1 MRPRLQRLVAV
12 AAALAGVVAAPLPLA
27 QAAWASETVE
37 NFTNPDDNAYDSG
50 AVSSFSL
57 DGITYTITET
67 GPLADNDV
75 TQDPSLQALADENSS
90 DNALFFDEDDTGV
103 ISAVTLTMTDGKA
116 FDIASL
122 DIDVFADGTVTFLA
136 NGQSTSVSVSGAEE
150 VTQTLE
156 LASADPV
163 FADVT
168 SLTIEGGNIEPALG
182 HIVYSELS
190 PPVVTTTGG
199 TTSFTAVDSTT
210 GTPVAVDP
218 GVTVSDGESATLAS
232 GTVSISGNFRSGQD
246 VLAFTNTSATL
257 YGNISA
263 SYNASTGVLTLTS
276 SGATATLAQWQAALR
291 AVTYLDTAAE
301 PDVPPRTVS
310 FSVNDGVAGSAT
322 ATKTLDVFSPPI
334 VTTSGGTTNYAAG
347 TAATVVDSG
356 VTVTDPSRGTQASG
370 TITIGAGFHSGDTL
384 SFTNISA
391 SLYGNI
397 SASYNSGT
405 GVLTL
410 TSSGASAT
418 DAQWADALTAVTFAT
433 SATAGPRTVSFIVN
447 DGTDNSLPATK
458 TVDVSAA
465 PVVTTSGGSTSF
477 TAGDNTT
484 STPVAVDPGVTVSDS
499 ESAQLA
505 SGTVSITGNLH
516 SGQDVLAFSNTS
528 GTTFGDIAAA
538 YNATTG
544 VLTLTSS
551 GATATLA
558 QWQAALRAVT
568 YTDTAITPNNAT
580 RTISFQV
587 NDGTATSTAATKTVT
602 VTAVD
607 QTPVVTTS
615 GTITAYQA
623 GAAAT
628 VIDGAITVTDADNTT
643 QASGTVAITSGF
655 ESGDMLAFANTSS
668 TLYGN
673 ISASYNSGTGVLS
686 LTSNGATATDAQ
698 WANAFNG
705 VTFSAPSSASP
716 GDRTVAFVANDGTED
731 SAPATDTVAVSAAP
745 VVTTGSGS
753 ASFVAGDNVT
763 STPVVVDSG
772 LTVTD
777 QSSSTLLSATVSITG
792 NFRSGQDV
800 LAFTNTSATT
810 FGNISAAYNATT
822 GVLTLTSSGA
832 TATLAQWQAALRA
845 VTYTDTAI
853 TPNSATRTVSFSV
866 TDANDNTSN
875 TATRTVTVTDV
886 DQTPV
891 VTTSGTITAYQA
903 GAAATVIDGAITVT
917 DADNTTQASG
927 TVAITSGFESGD
939 TLAFANTSS
948 TLYGNISASYNSGTG
963 VLSLTSNG
971 ATATDAQWANA
982 FNGVTFSAPSS
993 ASPGDRTVTFVA
1005 NDGTEN
1011 SAPATDTVDVLAAPV
1026 VTTTSGSTG
1035 FTAGD
1040 NITSTPVAVD
1050 PGATVSDSES
1060 ATLASGTVSVTANF
1074 RSGQDVLAF
1083 TNTSAATFGNVS
1095 ASYNATTGVLTLTS
1109 SGATASLAQWQA
1121 ALAAVTY
1128 TDTAITPN
1136 NATRT
1141 ISFQVND
1148 GTATSTAAT
1157 KTVTVTDVD
1166 QTPVVTTSTGA
1177 TAFVA
1182 PYGSSGPPVQV
1193 DPGVTA
1199 NDRGSGTL
1207 AAGTVTVTA
1216 NFRSGED
1223 VLAFT
1228 NTSST
1233 TFGNISASYDASTG
1247 VLTLASSGA
1256 TATVA
1261 QWQAALEAVTYA
1273 DTSPTPTSSTRT
1285 ISFVVGDGTE
1295 NSGPATKSVT
1305 VAQSPSPPPSPPP
1318 PPAPPPPP
1326 PGAAPTVTSLA
1337 SSSNPSELGRE
1348 VTLSVTVSPVPGG
1361 GTVTLSAVGSALRGC
1376 TALSLSVTTGEVDC
1390 SYTPSSAGTEVID
1403 AAYSGDQGFGAST
1416 ASLSEVVQNSST
1428 GTTPPPLPPPA
1439 SSACAT
1445 DQGVN
1450 SLFVCRLYEDL
1461 FHRAPDAAGG
1471 ATWSAMLQGGATRA
1485 EVARDILASAEYRR
1499 DLVASDYGD
1508 LFGHAVGSAG
1518 LELWVTQLDNGAS
1531 DQSVLAD
1538 MLGSAGYYA
1547 RTGGTPSAFVNALY
1561 MRLLGRRADPA
1572 GSALW
1577 ESRLSTGATRSS
1589 VALAVL
1595 SSAEYSRDFVA
1606 AQYERLLGHAPDRD
1620 ELSFWVAKLVKGGSE
1635 ASVIAAI
1642 VGSAEPHSEASRGSA
1657 HPRT

>member
-580 RTISFQV
+580 RTIS
-587 NDGTATSTAATKTVT
+587 
-602 VTAVD
+602 
-607 QTPVVTTS
+607 
-615 GTITAYQA
+615 
-623 GAAAT
+623 
-628 VIDGAITVTDADNTT
+628 
-643 QASGTVAITSGF
+643 
-655 ESGDMLAFANTSS
+655 
-668 TLYGN
+668 
-673 ISASYNSGTGVLS
+673 
-686 LTSNGATATDAQ
+686 
-698 WANAFNG
+698 
-705 VTFSAPSSASP
+705 
-716 GDRTVAFVANDGTED
+716 
-731 SAPATDTVAVSAAP
+731 
-745 VVTTGSGS
+745 
-753 ASFVAGDNVT
+753 
-763 STPVVVDSG
+763 
-772 LTVTD
+772 
-777 QSSSTLLSATVSITG
+777 
-792 NFRSGQDV
+792 
-800 LAFTNTSATT
+800 
-810 FGNISAAYNATT
+810 
-822 GVLTLTSSGA
+822 
-832 TATLAQWQAALRA
+832 
-845 VTYTDTAI
+845 
-853 TPNSATRTVSFSV
+853 
-866 TDANDNTSN
+866 
-875 TATRTVTVTDV
+875 
-886 DQTPV
+886 
-891 VTTSGTITAYQA
+891 
-903 GAAATVIDGAITVT
+903 
-917 DADNTTQASG
+917 
-927 TVAITSGFESGD
+927 
-939 TLAFANTSS
+939 
-948 TLYGNISASYNSGTG
+948 
-963 VLSLTSNG
+963 
-971 ATATDAQWANA
+971 
-982 FNGVTFSAPSS
+982 
-993 ASPGDRTVTFVA
+993 
-1005 NDGTEN
+1005 
-1011 SAPATDTVDVLAAPV
+1011 
-1026 VTTTSGSTG
+1026 
-1035 FTAGD
+1035 
-1040 NITSTPVAVD
+1040 
-1050 PGATVSDSES
+1050 
-1060 ATLASGTVSVTANF
+1060 
-1074 RSGQDVLAF
+1074 
-1083 TNTSAATFGNVS
+1083 
-1095 ASYNATTGVLTLTS
+1095 
-1109 SGATASLAQWQA
+1109 
-1121 ALAAVTY
+1121 
-1128 TDTAITPN
+1128 
-1136 NATRT
+1136 
-1141 ISFQVND
+1141 
-1148 GTATSTAAT
+1148 
-1157 KTVTVTDVD
+1157 
-1166 QTPVVTTSTGA
+1166 
-1177 TAFVA
+1177 
-1182 PYGSSGPPVQV
+1182 
-1193 DPGVTA
+1193 
-1199 NDRGSGTL
+1199 
-1207 AAGTVTVTA
+1207 
-1216 NFRSGED
+1216 
-1223 VLAFT
+1223 
-1228 NTSST
+1228 
-1233 TFGNISASYDASTG
+1233 
-1247 VLTLASSGA
+1247 
-1256 TATVA
+1256 
-1261 QWQAALEAVTYA
+1261 
-1273 DTSPTPTSSTRT
+1273 
-1285 ISFVVGDGTE
+1285 
-1295 NSGPATKSVT
+1295 
-1305 VAQSPSPPPSPPP
+1305 
-1318 PPAPPPPP
+1318 
-1326 PGAAPTVTSLA
+1326 
-1337 SSSNPSELGRE
+1337 
-1348 VTLSVTVSPVPGG
+1348 
-1361 GTVTLSAVGSALRGC
+1361 
-1376 TALSLSVTTGEVDC
+1376 
-1390 SYTPSSAGTEVID
+1390 
-1403 AAYSGDQGFGAST
+1403 
-1416 ASLSEVVQNSST
+1416 
-1428 GTTPPPLPPPA
+1428 
-1439 SSACAT
+1439 
-1445 DQGVN
+1445 
-1450 SLFVCRLYEDL
+1450 
-1461 FHRAPDAAGG
+1461 
-1471 ATWSAMLQGGATRA
+1471 
-1485 EVARDILASAEYRR
+1485 
-1499 DLVASDYGD
+1499 
-1508 LFGHAVGSAG
+1508 
-1518 LELWVTQLDNGAS
+1518 
-1531 DQSVLAD
+1531 
-1538 MLGSAGYYA
+1538 
-1547 RTGGTPSAFVNALY
+1547 
-1561 MRLLGRRADPA
+1561 
-1572 GSALW
+1572 
-1577 ESRLSTGATRSS
+1577 
-1589 VALAVL
+1589 
-1595 SSAEYSRDFVA
+1595 
-1606 AQYERLLGHAPDRD
+1606 
-1620 ELSFWVAKLVKGGSE
+1620 
-1635 ASVIAAI
+1635 
-1642 VGSAEPHSEASRGSA
+1642 
-1657 HPRT
+1657 